1 MRDLRAD
8 LHERLRAIVDE
19 HAALCA
25 RLKWLEGREQR
36 LRALL
41 RDEEEAAD
49 AHGTGQKPV
58 SLGASRCIASGPRLR
73 EFVLKSLADGH
84 EWALEALKEHALG
97 IGLTTVGDAGRSLN
111 IVLVNLHR
119 QGLVTRVPGG
129 KWCLQDPGR
138 QLALELD
145 PPRSAC
151 TEPNLHRR
159 RA

>member
-8 LHERLRAIVDE
+8 LRERLKAIADE

-25 RLKWLEGREQR
+25 RLRWLEGREQR
-36 LRALL
+36 LRAFL
-41 RDEEEAAD
+41 RDEEVTD
-49 AHGTGQKPV
+49 AHGTRQAPV
-58 SLGASRCIASGPRLR
+58 SLGASRDIASGLRLR

-97 IGLTTVGDAGRSLN
+97 IGLTTVGVAGRSLN

-119 QGLVTRVPGG
+119 QGLVTRVPSG

-151 TEPNLHRR
+151 PDPNMHRR